1 MIRPFKNIS
10 NLSLLLIL
18 AVGVLFSCKN
28 SATEKQQKEVPISE
42 YKQPLQ
48 RVNKYLIKEDNDR
61 IKSFVRRKHWDM
73 KQTKTG
79 LWYQIYEK
87 SNDTLTPKF
96 NDMVELSYRIYLLD
110 GTLCYSSDSTGT
122 KKFAVG
128 HGGVESGL
136 EEAILMLHKG
146 DKARFI
152 MPPYLAHGLLGDQNK
167 IPTRS
172 IILYD
177 VQLLKIN
184 GK

>member
-1 MIRPFKNIS
+1 MRQFKNIS
-10 NLSLLLIL
+10 NLSFLLIF
-18 AVGVLFSCKN
+18 AVVVLFACKN
-28 SATEKQQKEVPISE
+28 TAKEKQRKKVPIAE
-42 YKQPLQ
+42 YEKPLQ
-48 RVNKYLIKEDNDR
+48 RVNKYLVKEDNDR
-61 IKSFVRRKHWDM
+61 IKSFIRRKHWDM

-87 SNDTLTPKF
+87 SNDTLKPKF
-96 NDMVELSYRIYLLD
+96 NDIVELSYRVYLLD
-110 GTLCYSSDSTGT
+110 GTLCYSSDSTGN

-136 EEAILMLHKG
+136 EEAILMLHKN

-167 IPTRS
+167 IPARS

-184 GK
+184 GN

>member
-1 MIRPFKNIS
+1 MTKQFKNIFS
-10 NLSLLLIL
+10 IILLWLVVIP
-18 AVGVLFSCKN
+18 FSCKN
-28 SATEKQQKEVPISE
+28 TAKEKQRKEIPVSE
-42 YKQPLQ
+42 YEQPLQ
-48 RVNKYLIKEDNDR
+48 RVNKYLVKKDNDR
-61 IKSFVRRKHWDM
+61 IKSFIRRRHWNM
-73 KQTKTG
+73 QQTQTG
-79 LWYQIYEK
+79 LWYQTYEK
-87 SNDTLTPKF
+87 SSDTLMPKP
-96 NDMVELSYRIYLLD
+96 NDIVELAYKVYLLD

-167 IPTRS
+167 IPARS

-177 VQLLKIN
+177 VELVTIN

>member
-1 MIRPFKNIS
+1 MTRPFKNIS
-10 NLSLLLIL
+10 NLSFLLIF
-18 AVGVLFSCKN
+18 AVVVLFACKN
-28 SATEKQQKEVPISE
+28 TAKEKQREVPIAE
-42 YKQPLQ
+42 YKKPLQ

-61 IKSFVRRKHWDM
+61 IKSFIRRKHWKM

-87 SNDTLTPKF
+87 SNDTLMPKF
-96 NDMVELSYRIYLLD
+96 NDVVELSYRIYLLD

-122 KKFAVG
+122 KKFAAG

-167 IPTRS
+167 IPARS